1 MGLVLSL
8 IWRQIG
14 SVCELARVVNGPAW
28 PLEGPL
34 AGHFREMVLW
44 VPRMKITQ
52 QAINTRLRVIPAEL
66 FLNVLT
72 DILPVL
78 QARWERRERPLP
90 EAMAWAKKHY
100 KQVVICDGSTLD
112 ALIRKVGLLK
122 DEVTHPL
129 AGRMT
134 ALLDGMSRLPIWI
147 GYTPSRTYP
156 LSTKNAGISEKV
168 GVGPR

>member
-1 MGLVLSL
+1 
-8 IWRQIG
+8 
-14 SVCELARVVNGPAW
+14 
-28 PLEGPL
+28 
-34 AGHFREMVLW
+34 MVLW